1 MTPLRIPKRPAPKNP
16 SVPGSS
22 DWVYNEI
29 MRFIEPDLISTS
41 IPTLARKYP
50 SESASQRQ
58 GRYDKYKKA
67 YALFDRFFS
76 AVQKNAG
83 RIDEKSIASAL
94 PQ

>member
-16 SVPGSS
+16 SAPGSS

-41 IPTLARKYP
+41 IPTLARKYAN
-50 SESASQRQ
+50 ETESQR
-58 GRYDKYKKA
+58 RWRHDKYRRA

-76 AVQKNAG
+76 AMQKNAG
-83 RIDEKSIASAL
+83 KIDQQSIASAL
-94 PQ
+94 PV